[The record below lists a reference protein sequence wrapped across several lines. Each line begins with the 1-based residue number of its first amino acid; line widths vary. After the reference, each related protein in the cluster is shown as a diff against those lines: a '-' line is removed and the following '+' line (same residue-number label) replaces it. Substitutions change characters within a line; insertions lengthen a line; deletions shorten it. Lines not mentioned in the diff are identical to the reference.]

1 MSYVCEIVN
10 TATQACDQWAVYSP
24 FLPEL
29 TDEARDALILY
40 VIKIFAGTFII
51 TRVIQLIQKTR

>member
-10 TATQACDQWAVYSP
+10 TATQACDHWAVYSP

-29 TDEARDALILY
+29 TEEARDELIKWVL
-40 VIKIFAGTFII
+40 KIFVGIFIVL
-51 TRVIQLIQKTR
+51 RVVQLVRRT

>member
-1 MSYVCEIVN
+1 VN

-29 TDEARDALILY
+29 TEEARDELIKWVL
-40 VIKIFAGTFII
+40 KIFVGTFIVL
-51 TRVIQLIQKTR
+51 RVVQLVRRT

>member
-29 TDEARDALILY
+29 TEEARDELIKWVL
-40 VIKIFAGTFII
+40 KIFVGTFIVL
-51 TRVIQLIQKTR
+51 RVVQLVRRT

>member
-10 TATQACDQWAVYSP
+10 TATQACEHWAVYSP

-29 TDEARDALILY
+29 TDDARDELIRY
-40 VIKIFAGTFII
+40 VLKIFVGLFVFKNILLII
-51 TRVIQLIQKTR
+51 NKAK

>member
-29 TDEARDALILY
+29 TEEARDELIKWVL
-40 VIKIFAGTFII
+40 KIFVGTFII
-51 TRVIQLIQKTR
+51 LRVVQLVRRT

>member
-10 TATQACDQWAVYSP
+10 TATQACDQWSVYSP

-29 TDEARDALILY
+29 TEEARDELIKWVL
-40 VIKIFAGTFII
+40 KIFVGTFIVL
-51 TRVIQLIQKTR
+51 RVVQLVRRT

>member
-10 TATQACDQWAVYSP
+10 TATQACEQWAVYSP

-29 TDEARDALILY
+29 TDDARDELIKY
-40 VIKIFAGTFII
+40 VLKLLIGTFVVVK
-51 TRVIQLIQKTR
+51 VIQLIRRT